1 MIAANTTGG
10 LPDFL
15 SDPAVNSVDARGGG
29 SPALSDDFLYQTN
42 GDLELELRR
51 VCNTIRIE
59 SFCNSYPS
67 SQTAVIYLVLHYHL
81 MLRICGKSGFSFYS
95 IYVRK
100 LDVL

>member
-51 VCNTIRIE
+51 VCN
-59 SFCNSYPS
+59 N
-67 SQTAVIYLVLHYHL
+67 
-81 MLRICGKSGFSFYS
+81 K
-95 IYVRK
+95 
-100 LDVL
+100 D